1 MIIIYYKRVYKDN
14 HTWYSYRPFPN
25 EEFTVQ
31 SKVRLGRKKED
42 LPCVGRCWKTTP
54 DKGHC
59 CCQQQQ
65 QPSVTSQSSLVAA
78 EAGRAVTA
86 S

>member
-14 HTWYSYRPFPN
+14 HTCYSYRPFPN

-42 LPCVGRCWKTTP
+42 LPCLCRKMQEDDPRQG
-54 DKGHC
+54 
-59 CCQQQQ
+59 
-65 QPSVTSQSSLVAA
+65 SLLLPAA
-78 EAGRAVTA
+78 AAA
-86 S
+86 ISY